1 MLSFHLEL
9 NQNFFQAESQSQTV
23 YGLIRIKPEENAI
36 KGRAPLD
43 IKFLLDRSGSMSE
56 RVTSTNLDINTII
69 DFLFSKKNKK
79 NITKLDL
86 LKIAVNQVINRM
98 ELNDMVSI
106 ITFDGNAKELIETII
121 KSKEDKNNIKKIVTQ
136 IRTGGST
143 NMSKALNIALTAP
156 DTVNHVKRII
166 IFTDGDVNTP
176 SVEEEEKACTELAVK
191 AKQLKIP
198 FSIFATGIEYN
209 DKFLGKL
216 ADITT
221 GRMEHISNPTN
232 MINIFNE
239 EIGVLGDIAIT
250 NLEGTMQMS
259 NGTLKEVSRVIPDI
273 HQISIT
279 CPDYVFMSLGNLD
292 RARGQAIL
300 FQAEIPSLPEGIH
313 ETGTLEVTY
322 DIPLYNITGQKE
334 TFKIHVNCIKD
345 ASLCRVNQNVLETV
359 QLAGATKLQTLALD
373 RADRGD
379 TNGASRMLYQVY
391 NVYTQLGR
399 SDLATNVKTLTDAI
413 KTEDHPSFETK
424 DMRRTLTTMSKQSAA
439 KTLTTRY

>member
-1 MLSFHLEL
+1 MLNFHLEL
-9 NQNFFQAESQSQTV
+9 NQNFFQAEGQSQTV

-36 KGRAPLD
+36 KGRSPLD

-56 RVTSTNLDINTII
+56 RVHNTNLDINTII

-106 ITFDGNAKELIETII
+106 ITFDGNAKELIGTII
-121 KSKEDKNNIKKIVTQ
+121 KSREDKNNIKKIVTQ

-143 NMSKALNIALTAP
+143 NMSEALNIALTGSN
-156 DTVNHVKRII
+156 TVNNVKRII
-166 IFTDGDVNTP
+166 IFTDGEVNTP
-176 SVEEEEKACTELAVK
+176 SVEEEEKACIELARK

-198 FSIFATGIEYN
+198 FSIFGTGIEYN
-209 DKFLGKL
+209 DKFLEKL

-221 GRMEHISNPTN
+221 GRMEHISNPTD

-250 NLEGTMQMS
+250 NLEGTIQMS
-259 NGTLKEVSRVIPDI
+259 RGTLKEVSRVIPDI
-273 HQISIT
+273 HQVSIG
-279 CPDYVFMSLGNLD
+279 CPDYVFIPLGNLD

-300 FQAEIPSLPEGIH
+300 FQAEIPPLPEGMH
-313 ETGTLEVTY
+313 ETGILEVTY
-322 DIPLYNITGQKE
+322 DVPLYNITGQKE
-334 TFKIHVNCIKD
+334 IFNIHVNCIKD
-345 ASLCRVNQNVLETV
+345 TSLCIVNKNVLETV
-359 QLAGATKLQTLALD
+359 QLAGATKLQTLALE

-379 TNGASRMLYQVY
+379 TNGASKMLYQVH

-399 SDLATNVKTLTDAI
+399 SDLATNVKTLTNAI
-413 KTEDHPSFETK
+413 NTGDLPSFETK

-439 KTLTTRY
+439 KTLTNR